1 MHSLGRR
8 GFTLTELIITLTI
21 IALLAASVLPLA
33 KNTVKREKEIELAR
47 CLRQMREAI
56 DLYKKMS
63 DENKIEV
70 EEGSESDDLN
80 GYPATLDVLVKG
92 VTIREE
98 AQQGEES
105 SSGSGATKIMKFL
118 RRIPRDPMTNSYDW
132 GLRSYQDEPT
142 SDRWGGENVYDVYTK
157 STGTALDGSK
167 YKDW

>member
-1 MHSLGRR
+1 MCSPCRR

-21 IALLAASVLPLA
+21 IAVLAASVLPLS

-70 EEGSESDDLN
+70 EDGSDDLN
-80 GYPATLDVLVKG
+80 GYPAALDILVKG

-105 SSGSGATKIMKFL
+105 PSGSGATKIMKFL

-132 GLRSYQDEPT
+132 GLRSYQDEPN

>member
-1 MHSLGRR
+1 MRSRCRR

-21 IALLAASVLPLA
+21 IAILAASVLPLA

-56 DLYKKMS
+56 DLYKKMA
-63 DENKIEV
+63 DENKIEL
-70 EEGSESDDLN
+70 EEESDELN
-80 GYPATLDVLVKG
+80 GYPATLDILVKG

-105 SSGSGATKIMKFL
+105 TSGSGATKIMKFL
-118 RRIPRDPMTNSYDW
+118 RRIPRDPMTNSYTW
-132 GLRSYQDEPT
+132 GLRSYQDEPN

-157 STGTALDGSK
+157 SPGTALDGSK